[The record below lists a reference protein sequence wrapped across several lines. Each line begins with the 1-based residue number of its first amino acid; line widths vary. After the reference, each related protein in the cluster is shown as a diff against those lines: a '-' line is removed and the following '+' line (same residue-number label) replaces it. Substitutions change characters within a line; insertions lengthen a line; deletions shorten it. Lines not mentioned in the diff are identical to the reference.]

1 MLGEMNVKT
10 SLRCDRGL
18 QESIRY
24 SDNPINRHSR
34 DYAVYLSTT
43 QRKYGGITTEMAL
56 ANRWKQDSLEK
67 YKLSTQAIPLEG
79 SLGKLDVTVS
89 AHDARDLGW
98 HGCIVLR
105 HQKGRVVAM
114 IPTWVIRY
122 PDSYGIVPA
131 LYGGLAPNTMI
142 LNTMNEVGREISE
155 QRVLEGDIEGP
166 LTEGYQLLGVRPDR
180 ITAIICAEDLTN
192 RRYLKDARLL
202 KLWEQE
208 GRCTICRAR
217 LEIDEVTY
225 EHWIPRNSGGLNNWG
240 NMRVAHPSCNSDKGD
255 ILPPGLD
262 ADHPSLPFNK
272 RSEGGI
278 WLPGES

>member
-1 MLGEMNVKT
+1 MSKNPQVEEAKRWILEQRIYERHGNMLYVFPM
-10 SLRCDRGL
+10 
-18 QESIRY
+18 
-24 SDNPINRHSR
+24 
-34 DYAVYLSTT
+34 LSSGDPTAFAAA
-43 QRKYGGITTEMAL
+43 AL
-56 ANRWKQDSLEK
+56 AKAREQDSSEK
-67 YKLSTQAIPLEG
+67 YTLSTQAIPLEG
-79 SLGKLDVTVS
+79 NLGTLDATVS
-89 AHDARDLGW
+89 ARDAEELGRY
-98 HGCIVLR
+98 GCIVLR
-105 HQKGRVVAM
+105 HQKGRVVAR

-131 LYGGLAPNTMI
+131 LYRGLAPNSLI
-142 LNTMNEVGREISE
+142 LNTINEVGRKISE
-155 QRVLEGDIEGP
+155 QRASEGDIEGP
-166 LTEGYQLLGVRPDR
+166 LTEGYQLLGVKPDR
-180 ITAIICAEDLTN
+180 INQIIRAEDLTT

-225 EHWIPRNSGGLNNWG
+225 EHWLPRNSGGLNNWG

-272 RSEGGI
+272 WSEGGI